1 MRFGAQHAGMYYT
14 RSMKDS
20 IFTQIIKGEI
30 PCHKVYEDD
39 RTLAFMDIRPIQ
51 RGAVL
56 VISKLQTD
64 HFLDLPDDD
73 YQALMATVRKVGL
86 RIRSVFPEK
95 ARVGVII
102 EGFEVPHVHVK
113 VFPVDS
119 GNEVRHMPDVGLE
132 PDHADLEALAKKL
145 RIKS

>member
-1 MRFGAQHAGMYYT
+1 MSYT
-14 RSMKDS
+14 GYMNDS
-20 IFTQIIKGEI
+20 IFTQIIKGHI
-30 PCHKVYEDD
+30 PCHKVYEDE

-56 VISKLQTD
+56 VVSKTQID
-64 HFLDLPDDD
+64 HFLDLSEDD
-73 YQALMATVRKVGL
+73 YQALMRTVRLVGR
-86 RIRSVFPEK
+86 RIREVFPDK

-119 GNEVRHMPDVGLE
+119 GDEVRQMPDMKQE
-132 PDHADLEALAKKL
+132 PDHADLEAISQKL
-145 RIKS
+145 KIK